1 MYSWLL
7 IGMLLLVSGLIAFLG
22 DFLGRKLGKKR
33 VSLIRLRPRYTAI
46 VFSVITGIFISL
58 FTLLVLSKFS
68 YPVRVALFG
77 VESLLQERNTLEKEV
92 AKLRKTQAKLTK
104 EIAERNEQLSK
115 VEKKAKEQSEK
126 LSQLS
131 FKVSSLMNAKKR
143 LESYLD
149 KAGKEL
155 RRLTNELGKT
165 KRELA
170 SISIEYR
177 KALTAL
183 EESKNELEKNKKEL
197 TTYAQRLRDTQ
208 GEIQRLTNELR
219 NLEATR
225 KELSNTVAKLRAERD
240 NLERDLEQLRVQN
253 ESLRGELA
261 KKEQEVLAVA
271 SYYGEVLGRE
281 LIYPKG
287 KEVIRGII
295 ECGRPADRIKVS
307 LRSLIKLASD
317 EAIKKGAGT
326 GADGKAVSLMKFI
339 EGRDG
344 IYVFPEESVLEGV
357 AMKLSQMQGSVVA
370 RLVALRNFTK
380 GEQIVCDLEL
390 YRNSLV
396 FDKGEVI
403 ATTILDGRSS
413 ESELLE
419 KVIAFL
425 RKDVREKALER
436 GLIPG
441 EDETVG
447 ELSLKDIIN
456 TIASVKENR
465 GKVLLKAVATK
476 RIYSANPLSIT
487 LQVSE
492 ASS

>member
-7 IGMLLLVSGLIAFLG
+7 IGMLLIVSGLIAFVG

-33 VSLIRLRPRYTAI
+33 VSFIRLRPRYTAI
-46 VFSVITGIFISL
+46 FFSVITGIFISL

-77 VESLLQERNTLEKEV
+77 VESLLEERNNLEKEV
-92 AKLRKTQAKLTK
+92 ARLRKIQVNLTK
-104 EIAERNEQLSK
+104 EVAERNEQLSK
-115 VEKKAKEQSEK
+115 VERKAKEQSER

-131 FKVSSLMNAKKR
+131 LKVSFLMNAKKR
-143 LESYLD
+143 LESFLD
-149 KAGKEL
+149 RAGKEL
-155 RRLTNELGKT
+155 RRLTDELGKT
-165 KRELA
+165 KRDLA
-170 SISIEYR
+170 TISIEYQ
-177 KALTAL
+177 KALTSL
-183 EESKNELEKNKKEL
+183 EESKRELEKNKGEL
-197 TTYAQRLRDTQ
+197 ATYAQKLRDTQ
-208 GEIQRLTNELR
+208 EEMQRLTNEVA

-225 KELSNTVAKLRAERD
+225 KDLSDKVANLRAERD
-240 NLERDLEQLRVQN
+240 SLERELEQLKAQN

-287 KEVIRGII
+287 KEIIRGVI
-295 ECGRPADRIKVS
+295 ECGRSPDRIKVS
-307 LRSLIKLASD
+307 LRSLIKLASE
-317 EAIKKGAGT
+317 EAIKRGAGI
-326 GADGKAVSLMKFI
+326 GEDGKAVSLMKFI
-339 EGRDG
+339 EGKDG
-344 IYVFPEESVLEGV
+344 VYVFPEEAVLEGV
-357 AMKLSQMQGSVVA
+357 ALKLSQIQGSVVA
-370 RLVALRNFTK
+370 RLIALRNFTK
-380 GEQIVCDLEL
+380 GEPVYCDLEL

-403 ATTILDGRSS
+403 ATTILDGRNS

-425 RKDVREKALER
+425 RKDVREKALQR

-441 EDETVG
+441 EDEAVG
-447 ELSLKDIIN
+447 ELPLKEIIN
-456 TIASVKENR
+456 TITSVKENR

-476 RIYSANPLSIT
+476 PIYSANPLSIT

-492 ASS
+492 VGS